1 MVHEVQCNMNMEEIN
16 NNGCIIYAIHPILL
30 SHILRY
36 LIVRTYYM
44 NGKEEN
50 LYKIVVRTHKM

>member
-1 MVHEVQCNMNMEEIN
+1 MNMEEIN